1 MGEVRLDILVG
12 AKDQGANGTLQSIS
26 QNLDQVSTKAALAGG
41 AITAM
46 LTKAALAGAQ
56 LGDEIAKASKRT
68 GIAVEELSKLRYA
81 AGQQDVAFAELTNGL
96 RFLARNMDNASKGMK
111 ESKEAFDALGISVTD
126 ADGELR
132 PVGEVLLEVA
142 DGMKRTTNQTERT
155 ALAMAV
161 FGRSGAQMLPFIQ
174 EGSGSIEELTERA
187 EKLGLVMSEETA
199 AAAEEFGDRWSD
211 MKEQL
216 LQFSVVVTEEL
227 LPVLRDIEEPM
238 TAALDAFREF
248 NEAHPG
254 LIENVAKLGAALLV
268 VAGAAKGIVAIRGIG
283 ATFAGMGIAGS
294 AGRAATGGSMVPAV
308 AALGASGGTAAARS
322 GLAST
327 AAMGASMSQAVNK
340 TPQRMYQEAYWNTR
354 FGGPAY
360 AGTVPGATG
369 GTVNGRPWRSATQ
382 GNFPTFRRAGQ
393 GLRNMG
399 GASAGAMGGAGVA
412 AGTFL
417 AVNAIM
423 DAASGAT
430 SGYRDTTK
438 AIQSGQM
445 TGIDAMRGSLGF
457 KDYFGAMAH
466 GRWGE
471 VYGRM
476 GTAAAGAKD
485 LLFGSEV
492 TPELAAVAPGEAG
505 PNGMPMETAITLKIV
520 APDGWTAEEIARD
533 PAARA
538 EVRQVLIETVNGA

>member
-1 MGEVRLDILVG
+1 
-12 AKDQGANGTLQSIS
+12 
-26 QNLDQVSTKAALAGG
+26 
-41 AITAM
+41 
-46 LTKAALAGAQ
+46 
-56 LGDEIAKASKRT
+56 
-68 GIAVEELSKLRYA
+68 
-81 AGQQDVAFAELTNGL
+81 
-96 RFLARNMDNASKGMK
+96 
-111 ESKEAFDALGISVTD
+111 
-126 ADGELR
+126 
-132 PVGEVLLEVA
+132 
-142 DGMKRTTNQTERT
+142 
-155 ALAMAV
+155 MA
-161 FGRSGAQMLPFIQ
+161 
-174 EGSGSIEELTERA
+174 
-187 EKLGLVMSEETA
+187 
-199 AAAEEFGDRWSD
+199 
-211 MKEQL
+211 
-216 LQFSVVVTEEL
+216 
-227 LPVLRDIEEPM
+227 
-238 TAALDAFREF
+238 
-248 NEAHPG
+248 
-254 LIENVAKLGAALLV
+254 
-268 VAGAAKGIVAIRGIG
+268 
-283 ATFAGMGIAGS
+283 
-294 AGRAATGGSMVPAV
+294 
-308 AALGASGGTAAARS
+308 
-322 GLAST
+322 
-327 AAMGASMSQAVNK
+327 
-340 TPQRMYQEAYWNTR
+340 
-354 FGGPAY
+354 
-360 AGTVPGATG
+360 
-369 GTVNGRPWRSATQ
+369 
-382 GNFPTFRRAGQ
+382 
-393 GLRNMG
+393 